1 AIAGLSLA
9 VAHTERVAL
18 LGPSGCGKST
28 LLRILAGLDDE
39 FSGATAWGDAAR
51 ADRQRLRSATVFQ
64 GDSTLPW
71 MTVERNLIIGLSGL
85 QLDRATLHA
94 RVERYQDL
102 VGLAAFGAS
111 YPHELSGGMRQRV
124 AIARALATEPF

>member
-1 AIAGLSLA
+1 MDQPAINAALPPSADRATALDIRDLRKAFLSRHGRIVEAIAGLSLT

-39 FSGATAWGDAAR
+39 FSGTTAWGDAAR
-51 ADRQRLRSATVFQ
+51 ADAQRLRSATVFQ

-71 MTVERNLIIGLSGL
+71 MTVGRNRS
-85 QLDRATLHA
+85 
-94 RVERYQDL
+94 
-102 VGLAAFGAS
+102 
-111 YPHELSGGMRQRV
+111 
-124 AIARALATEPF
+124 